1 MHTLVAV
8 TFTLEDID
16 LAHRGVTSATV
27 RQYLA
32 TLHDLGIVSYTT
44 HISDGHSEYFAGN
57 GDSLCS
63 AAVHERY
70 DVSDQADR
78 DAARQAIEAH
88 QLKQTDYFTFSRQ
101 LAAAGVGFWI
111 MDTVRMT
118 CTFCSKADDRLIE
131 DDV

>member
-1 MHTLVAV
+1 MFMAVA
-8 TFTLEDID
+8 FALEDID

-27 RQYLA
+27 RQYLT
-32 TLHDLGIVSYTT
+32 TLHGLGIVSYTT
-44 HISDGHSEYFAGN
+44 HISDGHSEYFDGN
-57 GDSLCS
+57 GDGLHS

-70 DVSDQADR
+70 DVSDRADR

-88 QLKQTDYFTFSRQ
+88 QSQATDYFMFSRQ
-101 LAAAGVGFWI
+101 LAAAGVGYWI

-118 CTFCSKADDRLIE
+118 CTFCSKADERLIE